1 MRYPMQETAKN
12 DRILTIN
19 EVAGILRCSKT
30 HVSNVLAG
38 RVRGI
43 PRLTYLA
50 MGRRKLVRREWLT
63 DWMEG
68 IKK

>member
-1 MRYPMQETAKN
+1 MQEIMKN

-43 PRLTYLA
+43 PRLNHLA
-50 MGRRKLVRREWLT
+50 MGRRKLIRREWLV
-63 DWMEG
+63 DWMEEL
-68 IKK
+68 KR